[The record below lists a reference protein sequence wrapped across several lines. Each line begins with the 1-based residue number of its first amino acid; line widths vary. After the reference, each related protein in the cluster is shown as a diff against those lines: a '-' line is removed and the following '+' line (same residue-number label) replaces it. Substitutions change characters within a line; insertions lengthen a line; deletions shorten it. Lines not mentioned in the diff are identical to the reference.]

1 MDLNRLNKFVDSA
14 SKASSISKARSSFI
28 NEVKNLKEGYQS
40 QLLEA
45 REPITKL
52 EEKRIL
58 SQKKSDDERQDNLIT
73 QLQDN
78 QRAITTELRDIKFDR
93 QALLDELPRPAAI
106 EHPEYKKAPH
116 SAGVTPP
123 PIPPRPWEKPQEQLK
138 TIGIDF
144 NKKFNKEEKEIL
156 LSYDL
161 PSVENLLKL
170 SEERLLKIK
179 DDISNINTNEIG
191 RKKTKITKKLH
202 SKAKDDPKYKEL
214 EREKVTL
221 DKYKNFVESLLT
233 NVDILPKGS
242 GAPLRAERGGIHK
255 RKYKQ
260 SKRNA
265 YKIQNSH
272 FGGLLVDYPKLM
284 NNMLLDVY
292 KNDKLVY
299 QDKADKSLIDLL
311 TKRYNPKTK
320 YSIDAVRIFNDLNLL
335 TNMAKHKSS
344 KKSNM
349 IGSSL
354 WPLPPAHGAGGSSLV
369 DPNKLAKRLEIIV
382 GSLNAGN
389 NSRILKNDLTLINNE
404 LHRIGAITKEM
415 HDALFKKYG

>member
-52 EEKRIL
+52 EEKRIQ
-58 SQKKSDDERQDNLIT
+58 SQKKSDDERQDKLIN

-78 QRAITTELRDIKFDR
+78 QRAITSELRNFKYNEKAI
-93 QALLDELPRPAAI
+93 LDELPFALEA
-106 EHPEYKKAPH
+106 PE
-116 SAGVTPP
+116 
-123 PIPPRPWEKPQEQLK
+123 E
-138 TIGIDF
+138 
-144 NKKFNKEEKEIL
+144 EEKA
-156 LSYDL
+156 
-161 PSVENLLKL
+161 
-170 SEERLLKIK
+170 
-179 DDISNINTNEIG
+179 
-191 RKKTKITKKLH
+191 KKTKIQHPIINITKIFNEEDKEILKSFNLVEPRDVFLMKEKQLIDLKSRVININH
-202 SKAKDDPKYKEL
+202 TEIGQRKRQLTMKMGAKAKNEDEYKEL
-214 EREKVTL
+214 ERKKQTL
-221 DKYKNFVESLLT
+221 DNYKTFIEDNLRYNAYKT
-233 NVDILPKGS
+233 KG
-242 GAPLRAERGGIHK
+242 EGI

-260 SKRNA
+260 PKRNA

-272 FGGLLVDYPKLM
+272 YGGLLVDYPKLL
-284 NNMLLDVY
+284 NNMLIDVY
-292 KNDKLVY
+292 KDNKLVY
-299 QDKADKSLIDLL
+299 QDKADRSLIDLL

-335 TNMAKHKSS
+335 ANMAKHKSS

-354 WPLPPAHGAGGSSLV
+354 FVDAS

-382 GSLNAGN
+382 GSIRAGN
-389 NSRILKNDLTLINNE
+389 NSRILKNDLNLINNE
-404 LHRIGAITKEM
+404 LFRIGAITKEM
-415 HDALFKKYG
+415 HDEMVKKFINKW

>member
-28 NEVKNLKEGYQS
+28 NEVKNLKEGYRS

-52 EEKRIL
+52 EEKRIQ
-58 SQKKSDDERQDNLIT
+58 SQKKSDDERQDKLIN

-78 QRAITTELRDIKFDR
+78 QRAITSELRNIKYNEK
-93 QALLDELPRPAAI
+93 AILDELPFTLEA
-106 EHPEYKKAPH
+106 PE
-116 SAGVTPP
+116 
-123 PIPPRPWEKPQEQLK
+123 E
-138 TIGIDF
+138 
-144 NKKFNKEEKEIL
+144 EEKA
-156 LSYDL
+156 
-161 PSVENLLKL
+161 
-170 SEERLLKIK
+170 
-179 DDISNINTNEIG
+179 
-191 RKKTKITKKLH
+191 KKTKIQHPIINITKIFNEEDKEILKSFKLVEPRDVFLMKEKQLIDLKSRVNNINH
-202 SKAKDDPKYKEL
+202 TEIGRRKRQLTMKMGTKAKNEDEYKEL
-214 EREKVTL
+214 ERKKQTL
-221 DKYKNFVESLLT
+221 DNYKTFIEDNLRYNAYMT
-233 NVDILPKGS
+233 KG
-242 GAPLRAERGGIHK
+242 EGI

-260 SKRNA
+260 PKRNA

-272 FGGLLVDYPKLM
+272 FGGLLVDYPKLL

-292 KNDKLVY
+292 KDNKLVY

-335 TNMAKHKSS
+335 SNMAKHKSS

-354 WPLPPAHGAGGSSLV
+354 FVDSS

-382 GSLNAGN
+382 GSIRAGN
-389 NSRILKNDLTLINNE
+389 NSRILKNDLNIINNE
-404 LHRIGAITKEM
+404 LFRIGAITKEM
-415 HDALFKKYG
+415 HDEMVKKFINKW

>member
-28 NEVKNLKEGYQS
+28 NEVKNLKEGYRS

-52 EEKRIL
+52 EEKRIQ
-58 SQKKSDDERQDNLIT
+58 SQKKSDDERQDKLINK
-73 QLQDN
+73 LQDN

-93 QALLDELPRPAAI
+93 QALLEELPGTAAI
-106 EHPEYKKAPH
+106 EHPEYKKAP
-116 SAGVTPP
+116 
-123 PIPPRPWEKPQEQLK
+123 PIPPRTWEKQPPIYNPDEIIPNYSDLYYEDAKGEKIGFPKPSTYLK
-138 TIGIDF
+138 MG
-144 NKKFNKEEKEIL
+144 
-156 LSYDL
+156 
-161 PSVENLLKL
+161 VE
-170 SEERLLKIK
+170 
-179 DDISNINTNEIG
+179 D
-191 RKKTKITKKLH
+191 RKKVDQNVNKAIKQWIGK
-202 SKAKDDPKYKEL
+202 SSAKDEGKKELAIYQRKNLNKYKEVL
-214 EREKVTL
+214 YTSMKARQQLDEKQG
-221 DKYKNFVESLLT
+221 
-233 NVDILPKGS
+233 KG
-242 GAPLRAERGGIHK
+242 L

-260 SKRNA
+260 PKRNA

-299 QDKADKSLIDLL
+299 QDKADRSLIELL

-335 TNMAKHKSS
+335 ANMAKHKSS
-344 KKSNM
+344 KKTNM

-354 WPLPPAHGAGGSSLV
+354 FVDES

-389 NSRILKNDLTLINNE
+389 NSRI
-404 LHRIGAITKEM
+404 
-415 HDALFKKYG
+415 Y

>member
-28 NEVKNLKEGYQS
+28 NEVKNLKEGYRS

-52 EEKRIL
+52 EEKRIE
-58 SQKKSDDERQDNLIT
+58 SQKKSDDERQDKLIN

-78 QRAITTELRDIKFDR
+78 QKAITSELRDIKFDR
-93 QALLDELPRPAAI
+93 QALLEELPLRDALEA
-106 EHPEYKKAPH
+106 PE
-116 SAGVTPP
+116 
-123 PIPPRPWEKPQEQLK
+123 E
-138 TIGIDF
+138 
-144 NKKFNKEEKEIL
+144 
-156 LSYDL
+156 
-161 PSVENLLKL
+161 
-170 SEERLLKIK
+170 
-179 DDISNINTNEIG
+179 
-191 RKKTKITKKLH
+191 KTKILNPILNVNKLFNKDDEEILK
-202 SKAKDDPKYKEL
+202 SFKLPMSFKIIIKDEKELIQLKSRVNDINVTEIGKQKRQLTNKMGEKAKNDDEYKEL
-214 EREKVTL
+214 ERKKETL
-221 DKYKNFVESLLT
+221 DKYKNFII
-233 NVDILPKGS
+233 DILKYKAYTTKG
-242 GAPLRAERGGIHK
+242 EGI

-260 SKRNA
+260 PKRNA

-272 FGGLLVDYPKLM
+272 YGGLLIDYPKLM

-292 KNDKLVY
+292 KDNKLVY
-299 QDKADKSLIDLL
+299 QDKADRSLIDLL

-354 WPLPPAHGAGGSSLV
+354 WLLPPAHGAGGSSLV
-369 DPNKLAKRLEIIV
+369 DRSDPNKLAKRLEIIV

-404 LHRIGAITKEM
+404 LYRIGAITKEM
-415 HDALFKKYG
+415 HDAMVKKFINNWR

>member
-28 NEVKNLKEGYQS
+28 NEVKNLKEGYRS

-52 EEKRIL
+52 EEKRIE
-58 SQKKSDDERQDNLIT
+58 SQKKSDDERQDKLIT

-93 QALLDELPRPAAI
+93 QALLEELPGTAAI
-106 EHPEYKKAPH
+106 EHPEYKKAP
-116 SAGVTPP
+116 
-123 PIPPRPWEKPQEQLK
+123 PIPPRPWEKPEEQFKSIDIDLK
-138 TIGIDF
+138 
-144 NKKFNKEEKEIL
+144 KKFNKEEKEIL

-161 PSVENLLKL
+161 PSAENLLNL
-170 SEERLLKIK
+170 SVEHLLKIK
-179 DDISNINTNEIG
+179 NEISNINTNEIG
-191 RKKTKITKKLH
+191 RKKTKITKKLQ
-202 SKAKDDPKYKEL
+202 SKALAKDDPKYMEL
-214 EREKVTL
+214 EREKITL
-221 DKYKNFVESLLT
+221 DKYKKFIESLLT
-233 NVDILPKGS
+233 NVDILSKGS

-260 SKRNA
+260 PKRNA

-284 NNMLLDVY
+284 NNMLLEVY
-292 KNDKLVY
+292 KNNQLVY

-320 YSIDAVRIFNDLNLL
+320 YSINAVRIFNDLNLL

-354 WPLPPAHGAGGSSLV
+354 FVDGS

-404 LHRIGAITKEM
+404 LYRIGAITKEM
-415 HDALFKKYG
+415 HHALVKKFINP

>member
-28 NEVKNLKEGYQS
+28 NEVKNLKEGYRS

-52 EEKRIL
+52 EEKRIE
-58 SQKKSDDERQDNLIT
+58 SQKKSDDERQDKLIT

-93 QALLDELPRPAAI
+93 QALLEELPGTAAI
-106 EHPEYKKAPH
+106 EHPEYKKA
-116 SAGVTPP
+116 P

-138 TIGIDF
+138 STSI
-144 NKKFNKEEKEIL
+144 NLKKKFNKEEKEIL

-161 PSVENLLKL
+161 PSAENLIKL
-170 SEERLLKIK
+170 SAEDLLKIK
-179 DDISNINTNEIG
+179 DKISKINTNEIG
-191 RKKTKITKKLH
+191 RKKTKITKKLQ
-202 SKAKDDPKYKEL
+202 SKALAKDDPKYMEL
-214 EREKVTL
+214 EREKITL
-221 DKYKNFVESLLT
+221 DKYKEFIESLLT
-233 NVDILPKGS
+233 NVDILSKGS

-255 RKYKQ
+255 RKCKQ
-260 SKRNA
+260 PKRNA

-292 KNDKLVY
+292 KDNKLVY
-299 QDKADKSLIDLL
+299 QDKADRSLIDLL

-320 YSIDAVRIFNDLNLL
+320 YSINAVRIFNDLNLL

-354 WPLPPAHGAGGSSLV
+354 FVDGS

-404 LHRIGAITKEM
+404 LYRIGAITKEM
-415 HDALFKKYG
+415 HHALVKKFINP

>member
-28 NEVKNLKEGYQS
+28 NEVKNLKEGYRS

-52 EEKRIL
+52 EEKRIQ
-58 SQKKSDDERQDNLIT
+58 SQKKSDDERQDKLIT

-93 QALLDELPRPAAI
+93 QALLEELPGTAAI
-106 EHPEYKKAPH
+106 EHPEYKKA
-116 SAGVTPP
+116 P

-138 TIGIDF
+138 SIKIDF

-156 LSYDL
+156 MSYDL
-161 PSVENLLKL
+161 PSAENLLNL
-170 SEERLLKIK
+170 SAESLLTIK

-191 RKKTKITKKLH
+191 RKKTMITKKKH
-202 SKAKDDPKYKEL
+202 SKAKDDPKYMEL
-214 EREKVTL
+214 EREKITL
-221 DKYKNFVESLLT
+221 DKYKKFIESLLT
-233 NVDILPKGS
+233 NVDILSKGS
-242 GAPLRAERGGIHK
+242 GIHK

-260 SKRNA
+260 PKRNA

-292 KNDKLVY
+292 KDNKLVY
-299 QDKADKSLIDLL
+299 QDKADRSLIDLL

-354 WPLPPAHGAGGSSLV
+354 FVDGS

-404 LHRIGAITKEM
+404 LYRIGAITKEM
-415 HDALFKKYG
+415 HDALVKKFINNWR

>member
-52 EEKRIL
+52 EEERIQ
-58 SQKKSDDERQDNLIT
+58 SQKKSDDERQDKLIS

-78 QRAITTELRDIKFDR
+78 QRAITSEIRDIKFDR
-93 QALLDELPRPAAI
+93 QALLEELPGTAAI
-106 EHPEYKKAPH
+106 EHQEPTLPIYDPDEMMPDYYKLYYRKKN
-116 SAGVTPP
+116 G
-123 PIPPRPWEKPQEQLK
+123 E
-138 TIGIDF
+138 TIKDF
-144 NKKFNKEEKEIL
+144 PK
-156 LSYDL
+156 
-161 PSVENLLKL
+161 PSVVIKMDDK
-170 SEERLLKIK
+170 ERSKIMDSVNK
-179 DDISNINTNEIG
+179 AITSWTGKTNAKNTEGRKIAFIQKEYFKKYKSVINT
-191 RKKTKITKKLH
+191 
-202 SKAKDDPKYKEL
+202 AL
-214 EREKVTL
+214 EGEKHL
-221 DKYKNFVESLLT
+221 
-233 NVDILPKGS
+233 
-242 GAPLRAERGGIHK
+242 
-255 RKYKQ
+255 KYKQ
-260 SKRNA
+260 QAGLSGEGLRKYNQPKRNA
-265 YKIQNSH
+265 YKIQNSSNRSPSVWH
-272 FGGLLVDYPKLM
+272 YGGLLVDYPKLM

-292 KNDKLVY
+292 KDNKLVY
-299 QDKADKSLIDLL
+299 QDKADRSLIDLL

-354 WPLPPAHGAGGSSLV
+354 VDRS

-404 LHRIGAITKEM
+404 LYRIGAITKEM
-415 HDALFKKYG
+415 HDALIKKYG

>member
-28 NEVKNLKEGYQS
+28 NEVKNLKEGYRS

-52 EEKRIL
+52 EEKRIQ
-58 SQKKSDDERQDNLIT
+58 SQKKSDDERQDKLIT

-78 QRAITTELRDIKFDR
+78 QRAITSELRDIKFDR
-93 QALLDELPRPAAI
+93 QALLEELPGTTAI
-106 EHPEYKKAPH
+106 EHPEYKKAP
-116 SAGVTPP
+116 
-123 PIPPRPWEKPQEQLK
+123 PIPPRPWEKQPPIYNPDEIIPNYSELYYEDAKGEKIGFPKPSTYLK
-138 TIGIDF
+138 MGVEDRKKVDQSV
-144 NKKFNKEEKEIL
+144 NKAIKQWVGKSSAKDEEKKELAI
-156 LSYDL
+156 YQRK
-161 PSVENLLKL
+161 NL
-170 SEERLLKIK
+170 
-179 DDISNINTNEIG
+179 N
-191 RKKTKITKKLH
+191 
-202 SKAKDDPKYKEL
+202 KYKEVL
-214 EREKVTL
+214 YTSMKGQKHMEEKQG
-221 DKYKNFVESLLT
+221 
-233 NVDILPKGS
+233 KG
-242 GAPLRAERGGIHK
+242 L

-260 SKRNA
+260 PKRNA

-299 QDKADKSLIDLL
+299 QDKADRSLIDLL

-354 WPLPPAHGAGGSSLV
+354 VDGS

-404 LHRIGAITKEM
+404 LYRIGAITKEM
-415 HDALFKKYG
+415 HDAMVKKFINNWR

>member
-52 EEKRIL
+52 EEKRIE
-58 SQKKSDDERQDNLIT
+58 SQKKSDDERQDKLIN

-78 QRAITTELRDIKFDR
+78 QKAITSELRDIKFDR
-93 QALLDELPRPAAI
+93 QALLEELPLRDAL
-106 EHPEYKKAPH
+106 EAP
-116 SAGVTPP
+116 
-123 PIPPRPWEKPQEQLK
+123 
-138 TIGIDF
+138 
-144 NKKFNKEEKEIL
+144 
-156 LSYDL
+156 
-161 PSVENLLKL
+161 
-170 SEERLLKIK
+170 EERAK
-179 DDISNINTNEIG
+179 E
-191 RKKTKITKKLH
+191 KTKILNPILNVNKLFNKDDEEILK
-202 SKAKDDPKYKEL
+202 SFKLPESYKLIIKDEKELIQLKSRVNDINVTEIGKQKRQLTNKMGEKAKNDDKYKEL
-214 EREKVTL
+214 ERKKETL
-221 DKYKNFVESLLT
+221 DKYKNFIIDNLKYKAYT
-233 NVDILPKGS
+233 TKG
-242 GAPLRAERGGIHK
+242 EGI

-260 SKRNA
+260 PKRNA

-272 FGGLLVDYPKLM
+272 YGGLLIDYPKLI

-292 KNDKLVY
+292 KDNKLVY
-299 QDKADKSLIDLL
+299 QDKADRSLIDLL

-335 TNMAKHKSS
+335 TNIAKHKSS

-354 WPLPPAHGAGGSSLV
+354 WLLPPAHGGSSLV
-369 DPNKLAKRLEIIV
+369 DRSDANKLAKRLEIIV

-404 LHRIGAITKEM
+404 LYRIGAITKEM
-415 HDALFKKYG
+415 HDALIKKYG

>member
-1 MDLNRLNKFVDSA
+1 MDLNRLNKFVDLA

-52 EEKRIL
+52 EEKRIQ
-58 SQKKSDDERQDNLIT
+58 SQKKSDDERQDKLIN

-78 QRAITTELRDIKFDR
+78 QRAITSELRDIKFDR
-93 QALLDELPRPAAI
+93 KALLEELPGTAAI
-106 EHPEYKKAPH
+106 EHPEYKKAPIYN
-116 SAGVTPP
+116 PDEI
-123 PIPPRPWEKPQEQLK
+123 IPNYSDLYFEDDKGQKIGFPKPSTYLK
-138 TIGIDF
+138 MDVEDKKKIDQNV
-144 NKKFNKEEKEIL
+144 NKAIMQWVGKSKVKDEEKKEL
-156 LSYDL
+156 ALYQKK
-161 PSVENLLKL
+161 NL
-170 SEERLLKIK
+170 
-179 DDISNINTNEIG
+179 N
-191 RKKTKITKKLH
+191 
-202 SKAKDDPKYKEL
+202 KYKEVL
-214 EREKVTL
+214 YTSMKGQKHIE
-221 DKYKNFVESLLT
+221 DKQG
-233 NVDILPKGS
+233 KG
-242 GAPLRAERGGIHK
+242 L

-260 SKRNA
+260 PKRNA

-272 FGGLLVDYPKLM
+272 FGGLLVDYPKLL

-292 KNDKLVY
+292 KDNKLVY

-335 TNMAKHKSS
+335 SNMAKHKSS

-354 WPLPPAHGAGGSSLV
+354 FVDAS

-382 GSLNAGN
+382 GSIRAGN
-389 NSRILKNDLTLINNE
+389 NSRILKNDLNIINNE
-404 LHRIGAITKEM
+404 LFRIGAITKEM
-415 HDALFKKYG
+415 HDEMVKKFINKW

>member
-28 NEVKNLKEGYQS
+28 NEVKNLKEGYRS

-52 EEKRIL
+52 EEKRIE
-58 SQKKSDDERQDNLIT
+58 SQKKSDDERQDKLIT

-93 QALLDELPRPAAI
+93 QALLEELPGTAAI
-106 EHPEYKKAPH
+106 EHPEYKKA
-116 SAGVTPP
+116 P
-123 PIPPRPWEKPQEQLK
+123 PIPPRPWEKPQEELK
-138 TIGIDF
+138 SINIDF

-161 PSVENLLKL
+161 PSAENLLNL
-170 SEERLLKIK
+170 SAEDLLKIK
-179 DDISNINTNEIG
+179 DEISNINTNEIG
-191 RKKTKITKKLH
+191 RKKTKITKKLQ
-202 SKAKDDPKYKEL
+202 SKAKAKVDPKYMEL
-214 EREKVTL
+214 EREKITL
-221 DKYKNFVESLLT
+221 DKYKEFIESLLT
-233 NVDILPKGS
+233 NVDILSKGS

-260 SKRNA
+260 PKRNA

-284 NNMLLDVY
+284 NNMLLEVY
-292 KNDKLVY
+292 KNNQLVY

-354 WPLPPAHGAGGSSLV
+354 FVDGS

-404 LHRIGAITKEM
+404 LYRIGAITKEM
-415 HDALFKKYG
+415 HHALVKKFINP

>member
-1 MDLNRLNKFVDSA
+1 MDLNKLNKFVDSA

-52 EEKRIL
+52 EEKRIQ
-58 SQKKSDDERQDNLIT
+58 SQKKSDDERQDKLIT

-78 QRAITTELRDIKFDR
+78 QRAITSELRNIKYDEK
-93 QALLDELPRPAAI
+93 ALLDELPFALEA
-106 EHPEYKKAPH
+106 PE
-116 SAGVTPP
+116 
-123 PIPPRPWEKPQEQLK
+123 
-138 TIGIDF
+138 
-144 NKKFNKEEKEIL
+144 EEA
-156 LSYDL
+156 
-161 PSVENLLKL
+161 
-170 SEERLLKIK
+170 
-179 DDISNINTNEIG
+179 
-191 RKKTKITKKLH
+191 KKTKIKHPMINIDKIFNEEDKEILKSFGLDAPRDLFLFREKQLIDLKSRVKNINQSVIGQRKSQLTKKMGE
-202 SKAKDDPKYKEL
+202 KAKNDDEYKKL
-214 EREKVTL
+214 ERKKQTL
-221 DKYKNFVESLLT
+221 DKYKTFVEDNLRYNAYKT
-233 NVDILPKGS
+233 KGQ
-242 GAPLRAERGGIHK
+242 GM

-260 SKRNA
+260 PKRNA
-265 YKIQNSH
+265 YKIQNSSNRSPSVWH
-272 FGGLLVDYPKLM
+272 YGGLLVDYPKLM

-292 KNDKLVY
+292 KDNKLVY
-299 QDKADKSLIDLL
+299 QDKADRSLIDLL

-354 WPLPPAHGAGGSSLV
+354 VDRS

-404 LHRIGAITKEM
+404 LYRIGAITKEM
-415 HDALFKKYG
+415 HDALVKKFLI

>member
-28 NEVKNLKEGYQS
+28 NEVKNLKEGYRS

-52 EEKRIL
+52 EEKRIE
-58 SQKKSDDERQDNLIT
+58 SQKKSDDERQDKLIN

-78 QRAITTELRDIKFDR
+78 QRAITSELRNIKYNEK
-93 QALLDELPRPAAI
+93 AILDELPFALEA
-106 EHPEYKKAPH
+106 PE
-116 SAGVTPP
+116 
-123 PIPPRPWEKPQEQLK
+123 E
-138 TIGIDF
+138 
-144 NKKFNKEEKEIL
+144 EEKA
-156 LSYDL
+156 
-161 PSVENLLKL
+161 
-170 SEERLLKIK
+170 
-179 DDISNINTNEIG
+179 
-191 RKKTKITKKLH
+191 KKTKIQHPIINITKIFNEKDKEILKSFKLVEPRDVFLMKEKQLIDLKSRVNNINH
-202 SKAKDDPKYKEL
+202 TEIGQRKRQLTMKMGAKAKNEDEYKEL
-214 EREKVTL
+214 ERKKQTL
-221 DKYKNFVESLLT
+221 DNYKTFIEDNLRYNAYKT
-233 NVDILPKGS
+233 KG
-242 GAPLRAERGGIHK
+242 EGI

-260 SKRNA
+260 PKRNA
-265 YKIQNSH
+265 YKIQNSSNSSPSVWH
-272 FGGLLVDYPKLM
+272 YGGLLVDYPKLM

-292 KNDKLVY
+292 KDNKFVY

-354 WPLPPAHGAGGSSLV
+354 VDRS

-404 LHRIGAITKEM
+404 LYRIGAITKEM
-415 HDALFKKYG
+415 HDALFKKFLI

>member
-28 NEVKNLKEGYQS
+28 NEVKNLKEGYRS

-52 EEKRIL
+52 EEKRIQ
-58 SQKKSDDERQDNLIT
+58 SQKKSDDERQDELIT

-78 QRAITTELRDIKFDR
+78 QRAITSELRNIKYDEK
-93 QALLDELPRPAAI
+93 ALVDELPFALEA
-106 EHPEYKKAPH
+106 PE
-116 SAGVTPP
+116 
-123 PIPPRPWEKPQEQLK
+123 
-138 TIGIDF
+138 
-144 NKKFNKEEKEIL
+144 EEKA
-156 LSYDL
+156 
-161 PSVENLLKL
+161 
-170 SEERLLKIK
+170 
-179 DDISNINTNEIG
+179 
-191 RKKTKITKKLH
+191 KKTKIQHPMINIDKIFNEEDKEILKSFGLDAPRNLFLFKEKQLIDLKSRVKNINQSVIGQRKSQLTKKMGE
-202 SKAKDDPKYKEL
+202 KAKNDDEYKKL
-214 EREKVTL
+214 ERKKQTL
-221 DKYKNFVESLLT
+221 DKYKTFVEDNFRYNAYKT
-233 NVDILPKGS
+233 KGE
-242 GAPLRAERGGIHK
+242 GM

-260 SKRNA
+260 PKRNA
-265 YKIQNSH
+265 YKIQNSSNRSPSVWH
-272 FGGLLVDYPKLM
+272 YGGLLVDYPKLM

-292 KNDKLVY
+292 KDNKLVY
-299 QDKADKSLIDLL
+299 QDKADRSLIDLL

-354 WPLPPAHGAGGSSLV
+354 VDRS

-404 LHRIGAITKEM
+404 LYRIGAITKEM
-415 HDALFKKYG
+415 HDALVKKFINP

>member
-28 NEVKNLKEGYQS
+28 NEVKNLKEGYRS

-52 EEKRIL
+52 EEKRIQ
-58 SQKKSDDERQDNLIT
+58 SQKKSDDERQDKLIN

-78 QRAITTELRDIKFDR
+78 QKAITSELRDIKFDR
-93 QALLDELPRPAAI
+93 QALLEELPLRDAL
-106 EHPEYKKAPH
+106 EAP
-116 SAGVTPP
+116 
-123 PIPPRPWEKPQEQLK
+123 
-138 TIGIDF
+138 
-144 NKKFNKEEKEIL
+144 
-156 LSYDL
+156 
-161 PSVENLLKL
+161 
-170 SEERLLKIK
+170 EERAK
-179 DDISNINTNEIG
+179 E
-191 RKKTKITKKLH
+191 KTKILDPILNVNKLFNKDDEEILKSFKLPASYKILITDKKELIQLK
-202 SKAKDDPKYKEL
+202 SRVNDINVTEIGKQKRQLTNKMGEKAKNDDEYKEL
-214 EREKVTL
+214 ERKKETL
-221 DKYKNFVESLLT
+221 DKYKNFIIDVLKYQAYT
-233 NVDILPKGS
+233 TKG
-242 GAPLRAERGGIHK
+242 EGI

-260 SKRNA
+260 PKRNA

-272 FGGLLVDYPKLM
+272 YGGLLIDYPKLM

-292 KNDKLVY
+292 KDKKLVY
-299 QDKADKSLIDLL
+299 QDKADRSLIDLL

-335 TNMAKHKSS
+335 ANMAKHKSS

-354 WPLPPAHGAGGSSLV
+354 VNRS

-389 NSRILKNDLTLINNE
+389 NSRILKNDLTLINDE
-404 LHRIGAITKEM
+404 LYRIGAITKEM

>member
-52 EEKRIL
+52 EEKRIQ
-58 SQKKSDDERQDNLIT
+58 SQKKSDDERQDKLIT

-78 QRAITTELRDIKFDR
+78 QRAITSELRDIKFDR
-93 QALLDELPRPAAI
+93 QALLEELPGTAAI
-106 EHPEYKKAPH
+106 EHPDYKEPTLPIYDPDEMMPDYYKLYYRKKNGETIKGFPKPSVVIKMDVKERSKIMDSVNKAIT
-116 SAGVTPP
+116 SWTG
-123 PIPPRPWEKPQEQLK
+123 K
-138 TIGIDF
+138 T
-144 NKKFNKEEKEIL
+144 NAKNKEGKKIAVTQKK
-156 LSYDL
+156 YFQKYK
-161 PSVENLLKL
+161 SV
-170 SEERLLKIK
+170 
-179 DDISNINTNEIG
+179 INTALDG
-191 RKKTKITKKLH
+191 QKHL
-202 SKAKDDPKYKEL
+202 KDKHQALSHFQRDP
-214 EREKVTL
+214 
-221 DKYKNFVESLLT
+221 FQG
-233 NVDILPKGS
+233 PS
-242 GAPLRAERGGIHK
+242 GEGL
-255 RKYKQ
+255 RKYNQ
-260 SKRNA
+260 PKRNA
-265 YKIQNSH
+265 YKIQNSSNRSPSVWH
-272 FGGLLVDYPKLM
+272 YGGLLVDYPKLM

-292 KNDKLVY
+292 KDNKLVY
-299 QDKADKSLIDLL
+299 QDKADRSLIDLL

-354 WPLPPAHGAGGSSLV
+354 VDRS

-404 LHRIGAITKEM
+404 LYRIGAITKEM

>member
-28 NEVKNLKEGYQS
+28 NEVKNLKEGYRS

-45 REPITKL
+45 REPTTKL
-52 EEKRIL
+52 EEKRIE
-58 SQKKSDDERQDNLIT
+58 SQKKSDDERQDKLIN

-78 QRAITTELRDIKFDR
+78 QRAIISEFRNIKYNEK
-93 QALLDELPRPAAI
+93 AILDELPFALEAPEEEEKAEKTKI
-106 EHPEYKKAPH
+106 QHPIINISK
-116 SAGVTPP
+116 
-123 PIPPRPWEKPQEQLK
+123 LF
-138 TIGIDF
+138 D
-144 NKKFNKEEKEIL
+144 EEDKEIL
-156 LSYDL
+156 KSFRLVQPMD
-161 PSVENLLKL
+161 VFLLKEKQL
-170 SEERLLKIK
+170 IDLK
-179 DDISNINTNEIG
+179 SRVNNINHTEIG
-191 RKKTKITKKLH
+191 QRKRQLTMKKGA
-202 SKAKDDPKYKEL
+202 KAKNEDEYKEL
-214 EREKVTL
+214 ERKKQTL
-221 DKYKNFVESLLT
+221 DNYKTFIEDNLRY
-233 NVDILPKGS
+233 NAYKIKG
-242 GAPLRAERGGIHK
+242 EGI

-260 SKRNA
+260 PKRNA
-265 YKIQNSH
+265 YKIQNSSNSSPSVWH
-272 FGGLLVDYPKLM
+272 YGGLLVDYPKLM

-292 KNDKLVY
+292 KDNKIVY

-335 TNMAKHKSS
+335 ANMAKHKSS

-354 WPLPPAHGAGGSSLV
+354 VDRS

-404 LHRIGAITKEM
+404 LYRIGAITKEM
-415 HDALFKKYG
+415 HDAMFKKFLI

>member
-52 EEKRIL
+52 EEKRIE
-58 SQKKSDDERQDNLIT
+58 SQKKSDDERQDKLIT

-78 QRAITTELRDIKFDR
+78 QRAITSELRNIKYNEK
-93 QALLDELPRPAAI
+93 AILDELPFALEA
-106 EHPEYKKAPH
+106 PE
-116 SAGVTPP
+116 
-123 PIPPRPWEKPQEQLK
+123 E
-138 TIGIDF
+138 
-144 NKKFNKEEKEIL
+144 EEKA
-156 LSYDL
+156 
-161 PSVENLLKL
+161 
-170 SEERLLKIK
+170 
-179 DDISNINTNEIG
+179 
-191 RKKTKITKKLH
+191 KKTKIQHPIINISKIFNEEDKEILKSFGLVAPRDLFLMKEKQLIDLKSRVININHTEIGQRKRQLTMKMGA
-202 SKAKDDPKYKEL
+202 KAKNEDEYKEL
-214 EREKVTL
+214 ERKKQTL
-221 DKYKNFVESLLT
+221 DKYKTFIEDNLRYNAYIS
-233 NVDILPKGS
+233 KG
-242 GAPLRAERGGIHK
+242 EGI

-260 SKRNA
+260 PKRNA
-265 YKIQNSH
+265 YKIQNSSNRSPSVWH
-272 FGGLLVDYPKLM
+272 YGGLLVDYPKLM

-292 KNDKLVY
+292 KDNKLVY
-299 QDKADKSLIDLL
+299 QDKADRSLIDLL
-311 TKRYNPKTK
+311 TKRYNPKTN

-354 WPLPPAHGAGGSSLV
+354 VDRS

-404 LHRIGAITKEM
+404 LYRIGAITKEM
-415 HDALFKKYG
+415 HDALIKKYG

>member
-1 MDLNRLNKFVDSA
+1 MDLNRLNKFVDSV

-28 NEVKNLKEGYQS
+28 NEVKNLKEGYRS

-52 EEKRIL
+52 EEKRIQ
-58 SQKKSDDERQDNLIT
+58 SQKKSDDERQEKLIN

-78 QRAITTELRDIKFDR
+78 QRAIKSELRNIKYNEKTI
-93 QALLDELPRPAAI
+93 LDELPFALEA
-106 EHPEYKKAPH
+106 PEEEERKKKLQN
-116 SAGVTPP
+116 
-123 PIPPRPWEKPQEQLK
+123 PIINIFKMFNEK
-138 TIGIDF
+138 D
-144 NKKFNKEEKEIL
+144 KEIL
-156 LSYDL
+156 KSFGLLEPKDVY
-161 PSVENLLKL
+161 LLKEKQL
-170 SEERLLKIK
+170 INLK
-179 DDISNINTNEIG
+179 SRVNNINNTEIG
-191 RKKTKITKKLH
+191 QRKRQLTIKMGA
-202 SKAKDDPKYKEL
+202 KAKNEDEYKEL
-214 EREKVTL
+214 ERKKQTL
-221 DKYKNFVESLLT
+221 DNYKTFIEDNLRYNAYKT
-233 NVDILPKGS
+233 KG
-242 GAPLRAERGGIHK
+242 EGI

-260 SKRNA
+260 PKRNA

-292 KNDKLVY
+292 KDNKLVY
-299 QDKADKSLIDLL
+299 QDKADRSLIDLL

-335 TNMAKHKSS
+335 ANMGKHKSS

-354 WPLPPAHGAGGSSLV
+354 FVDAS

-382 GSLNAGN
+382 GSIRAGN
-389 NSRILKNDLTLINNE
+389 NSRILKNDLNLINNE
-404 LHRIGAITKEM
+404 LFRIGAITKEM
-415 HDALFKKYG
+415 HDEMVKKFINKW

>member
-28 NEVKNLKEGYQS
+28 NEVKNLKEGYRS

-52 EEKRIL
+52 EEKRIQ
-58 SQKKSDDERQDNLIT
+58 SQKKSDDERQDKLIT

-93 QALLDELPRPAAI
+93 QALLEELPGTAAI
-106 EHPEYKKAPH
+106 EHPDYKKPAPIYDPDYKEP
-116 SAGVTPP
+116 TPP
-123 PIPPRPWEKPQEQLK
+123 IYDPDEMMPDYYKLYYRKKNGE
-138 TIGIDF
+138 TIKDF
-144 NKKFNKEEKEIL
+144 PK
-156 LSYDL
+156 
-161 PSVENLLKL
+161 PSVVIK
-170 SEERLLKIK
+170 K
-179 DDISNINTNEIG
+179 DDKERSKIMDSVNKAITSWNGKSNAKNMEGKKIAIKQKEYFQKYKSVINTALEG
-191 RKKTKITKKLH
+191 QKHL
-202 SKAKDDPKYKEL
+202 KDKQQAGP
-214 EREKVTL
+214 
-221 DKYKNFVESLLT
+221 
-233 NVDILPKGS
+233 S
-242 GAPLRAERGGIHK
+242 GEGL
-255 RKYKQ
+255 RKYNQ
-260 SKRNA
+260 PKRNA
-265 YKIQNSH
+265 YKIQNSSNRSPSVWH
-272 FGGLLVDYPKLM
+272 YGGLLVDYPKLM

-311 TKRYNPKTK
+311 TKIYNPKTK

-335 TNMAKHKSS
+335 ANLAKHKSS

-354 WPLPPAHGAGGSSLV
+354 VDRS

-382 GSLNAGN
+382 GSLNTGN
-389 NSRILKNDLTLINNE
+389 NSRILKNDLTLINDE
-404 LHRIGAITKEM
+404 LYRIGAITKEM
-415 HDALFKKYG
+415 HDALIKKFINT

>member
-28 NEVKNLKEGYQS
+28 NEVKNLKEGYRS

-52 EEKRIL
+52 EEKRIQ
-58 SQKKSDDERQDNLIT
+58 SQKKSDDERQDKLIT

-78 QRAITTELRDIKFDR
+78 QRAITSELRDIKFDR
-93 QALLDELPRPAAI
+93 QALLEELPGTVAI
-106 EHPEYKKAPH
+106 EHPEYKKA
-116 SAGVTPP
+116 P
-123 PIPPRPWEKPQEQLK
+123 PIPPRPWEKPQEESK
-138 TIGIDF
+138 TIDIDL

-161 PSVENLLKL
+161 PSAEDLINL
-170 SEERLLKIK
+170 SAEDLLKIK
-179 DDISNINTNEIG
+179 DEISNINTNEIG
-191 RKKTKITKKLH
+191 RKKTKITKKLQ
-202 SKAKDDPKYKEL
+202 SKAKAKDDPKYMEL
-214 EREKVTL
+214 EREKNTL
-221 DKYKNFVESLLT
+221 DEYKKFIDSLLT
-233 NVDILPKGS
+233 NINILSKGS
-242 GAPLRAERGGIHK
+242 GASLRAERGGIHK

-260 SKRNA
+260 PKRNA

-292 KNDKLVY
+292 KNNQLVY
-299 QDKADKSLIDLL
+299 QDKADRSLIDLL

-320 YSIDAVRIFNDLNLL
+320 YSINAVRIFNDLNLL

-354 WPLPPAHGAGGSSLV
+354 FVDVS

-382 GSLNAGN
+382 ASLNAGN
-389 NSRILKNDLTLINNE
+389 NSRILKNDSTLINNE
-404 LHRIGAITKEM
+404 LYRIGAITKEM
-415 HDALFKKYG
+415 HDAMVKKFTNNWR

>member
-28 NEVKNLKEGYQS
+28 NEVKNLKEGYRS

-52 EEKRIL
+52 EEKRIE
-58 SQKKSDDERQDNLIT
+58 SQKKSDDERQDKLIT

-78 QRAITTELRDIKFDR
+78 QRAITSELRDIKFDR
-93 QALLDELPRPAAI
+93 QALLEELPGTTAI
-106 EHPEYKKAPH
+106 EHPEYKK
-116 SAGVTPP
+116 VP
-123 PIPPRPWEKPQEQLK
+123 PIPWEKQPQIYNPDEIIPNYSDLYYEDAKGQKIGFPKPSTYLK
-138 TIGIDF
+138 MG
-144 NKKFNKEEKEIL
+144 
-156 LSYDL
+156 
-161 PSVENLLKL
+161 VE
-170 SEERLLKIK
+170 
-179 DDISNINTNEIG
+179 D
-191 RKKTKITKKLH
+191 RKKVDQNVNKAIKQWIGK
-202 SKAKDDPKYKEL
+202 SSAKDEGKKELAIYQRKNLNKYKEVL
-214 EREKVTL
+214 YTSMKGQQHMEEKQG
-221 DKYKNFVESLLT
+221 
-233 NVDILPKGS
+233 KG
-242 GAPLRAERGGIHK
+242 L

-260 SKRNA
+260 PKRNA

-299 QDKADKSLIDLL
+299 QDKADRSLIDLL

-354 WPLPPAHGAGGSSLV
+354 VDGS

-404 LHRIGAITKEM
+404 LYRIGAITKEM
-415 HDALFKKYG
+415 HDALIEKFLI

>member
-28 NEVKNLKEGYQS
+28 NEVKNLKEGYRS

-45 REPITKL
+45 REPIAKL
-52 EEKRIL
+52 EEKRIQ
-58 SQKKSDDERQDNLIT
+58 SQKKSDDERQDKLIT

-78 QRAITTELRDIKFDR
+78 QRAITSELRDIKFDR
-93 QALLDELPRPAAI
+93 QALLEELPGTTAI
-106 EHPEYKKAPH
+106 QHPDYKKA
-116 SAGVTPP
+116 PP
-123 PIPPRPWEKPQEQLK
+123 PIPPRPWEEQTQIYNPDEIFPNYSEIYYEDSKGSKIGFPKPSDYLK
-138 TIGIDF
+138 MSDED
-144 NKKFNKEEKEIL
+144 KKKVDININNAIKQWTGKSNAKEIEKK
-156 LSYDL
+156 DL
-161 PSVENLLKL
+161 A
-170 SEERLLKIK
+170 IYQK
-179 DDISNINTNEIG
+179 DNFI
-191 RKKTKITKKLH
+191 
-202 SKAKDDPKYKEL
+202 KYKE
-214 EREKVTL
+214 VL
-221 DKYKNFVESLLT
+221 DIV
-233 NVDILPKGS
+233 PKGRKHLKEKK
-242 GAPLRAERGGIHK
+242 GKGF

-260 SKRNA
+260 PKRNA

-272 FGGLLVDYPKLM
+272 FGGLLVDFPKLM

-320 YSIDAVRIFNDLNLL
+320 YSINAVRIFNDLNLL

-354 WPLPPAHGAGGSSLV
+354 FVDGS

-389 NSRILKNDLTLINNE
+389 NSRILKNDLTIINNE
-404 LHRIGAITKEM
+404 LYRIGAITKEM
-415 HDALFKKYG
+415 HHALVKKFINR

>member
-28 NEVKNLKEGYQS
+28 NEVKNLKEGYRS

-52 EEKRIL
+52 EEKRIQ
-58 SQKKSDDERQDNLIT
+58 SQKKSDDERQDKLIN

-78 QRAITTELRDIKFDR
+78 QRAITSELRNIKYNEK
-93 QALLDELPRPAAI
+93 AILDELPFALEA
-106 EHPEYKKAPH
+106 PE
-116 SAGVTPP
+116 
-123 PIPPRPWEKPQEQLK
+123 E
-138 TIGIDF
+138 
-144 NKKFNKEEKEIL
+144 EEKA
-156 LSYDL
+156 
-161 PSVENLLKL
+161 
-170 SEERLLKIK
+170 
-179 DDISNINTNEIG
+179 
-191 RKKTKITKKLH
+191 KKTKIQHPIINISKIFDEEDKEILKSFRLVEPRDVFLLKEKQLIDLKSRVNNINHTEIGQRKRQLTMKMGA
-202 SKAKDDPKYKEL
+202 KAKNEDEYREL
-214 EREKVTL
+214 ERKKQTL
-221 DKYKNFVESLLT
+221 DNYKTFIEDNLRYNAYKT
-233 NVDILPKGS
+233 KG
-242 GAPLRAERGGIHK
+242 EGI

-260 SKRNA
+260 PKRNA
-265 YKIQNSH
+265 YKIQNSSNSSPSVWH
-272 FGGLLVDYPKLM
+272 YGGLLVDYPKLM

-292 KNDKLVY
+292 KDNKLVY

-349 IGSSL
+349 IGSSIFVD
-354 WPLPPAHGAGGSSLV
+354 GS
-369 DPNKLAKRLEIIV
+369 DPNKLAKRLQIIV

-389 NSRILKNDLTLINNE
+389 NSRILKNDLNLINNK
-404 LHRIGAITKEM
+404 LFRIGAITKEM
-415 HDALFKKYG
+415 HDEMVKKFINKW

>member
-1 MDLNRLNKFVDSA
+1 MDLKRLNKFVDSA

-28 NEVKNLKEGYQS
+28 NEVKNLKEGYRS

-52 EEKRIL
+52 EEKRIQ
-58 SQKKSDDERQDNLIT
+58 SQKKSDDERQDKLIT

-93 QALLDELPRPAAI
+93 QALLDELPGTAAI
-106 EHPEYKKAPH
+106 EHPEYKKA
-116 SAGVTPP
+116 P

-138 TIGIDF
+138 TINIDF

-161 PSVENLLKL
+161 PSAENLLNL
-170 SEERLLKIK
+170 SAEHLLKIK
-179 DDISNINTNEIG
+179 DDISYINTNQIG

-202 SKAKDDPKYKEL
+202 SKAKDDPKYMEL
-214 EREKVTL
+214 EREKITL
-221 DKYKNFVESLLT
+221 DKYKKFIESLLT
-233 NVDILPKGS
+233 NVDILSKGS

-260 SKRNA
+260 PKRNA

-284 NNMLLDVY
+284 NNMLLEVY
-292 KNDKLVY
+292 KNNQLVY

-344 KKSNM
+344 KKSNL

-354 WPLPPAHGAGGSSLV
+354 FVDGS

-404 LHRIGAITKEM
+404 LYRIGAITKEM
-415 HDALFKKYG
+415 HHALVKKFINP